1 MTPAARIQTA
11 IELLE
16 AVESQSRP
24 ADRVVASGL
33 RARRYAGAKDRRAIR
48 DRVFATLRARARLD
62 WLIERHGG
70 APAPRA
76 RVIAALVADGQ
87 GPEDLAALFDG
98 TPYGPAPL
106 DEEETRL
113 AAALADNKV
122 NGRDTAE
129 MPRWV
134 RGNYPAWLEEELIRA
149 FGADL
154 DAEMAGLDTEAPLDL
169 RVNEAK
175 ARRDEVLAAFRSFGF
190 ETAPTLYSPLGLR
203 LTGRPRVTDHPLYR
217 DGTVE
222 IQDEGAQ
229 LAALLVDAAGA
240 AGAASVECV
249 VDYCAG
255 GGGKTLALAAR
266 MAGRG
271 RLIACDISARR
282 LDAMTPRRARAG
294 ADTIEIQVVAEEG
307 DPWVAAQA
315 GLADR
320 VLVDLPCSGTG
331 RWRRDPDARW
341 TLTPDALAGFVDQQR
356 AITAQAA
363 SLVKPGGRL
372 ITATCSVLPSE
383 NQDQAAWFTAQHPAF
398 RPVPVAEVWRDVLGG
413 EMPGADPC
421 LQLTPH
427 RHGMDAFFIAIFERT
442 A

>member
-1 MTPAARIQTA
+1 MD
-11 IELLE
+11 
-16 AVESQSRP
+16 QS
-24 ADRVVASGL
+24 
-33 RARRYAGAKDRRAIR
+33 
-48 DRVFATLRARARLD
+48 ATLV
-62 WLIERHGG
+62 E
-70 APAPRA
+70 
-76 RVIAALVADGQ
+76 DGQ
-87 GPEDLAALFDG
+87 SPEDLAALFDG
-98 TPYGPAPL
+98 SGYGPAPL
-106 DEEETRL
+106 GEDEIRL

-122 NGRDTAE
+122 NGRDPAE

-134 RGNYPAWLEEELIRA
+134 RGNYPAWLEAELIRA
-149 FGADL
+149 FGPDL
-154 DAEMAGLDTEAPLDL
+154 DAEMAALDTEAPLDL
-169 RVNEAK
+169 RVNEAS

-190 ETAPTLYSPLGLR
+190 DCAPTPFSPLGLR

-240 AGAASVECV
+240 ECV

-271 RLIACDISARR
+271 RLIACDINPRR

-294 ADTIEIQVVAEEG
+294 EDAIEIQVVAG
-307 DPWVAAQA
+307 NDDPWVAAHA

-341 TLTPDALAGFVDQQR
+341 TLDPEALAGYGDQQR

-372 ITATCSVLPSE
+372 IYATCSVLPSE
-383 NQDQAAWFTAQHPAF
+383 NQDQAAWFCAQHPAF
-398 RPVPVAEVWRDVLGG
+398 RPVPVADVWRKVLGG

-421 LQLTPH
+421 LHLTPH

-442 A
+442 ASRQRPNAGNSA

>member
-1 MTPAARIQTA
+1 MTPAARVQTA

-16 AVESQSRP
+16 AVESQARS
-24 ADRVVASGL
+24 ADRVVASEL
-33 RARRYAGAKDRRAIR
+33 RARRYAGSKDRRAIR

-62 WLIERHGG
+62 WRIARHGG
-70 APAPRA
+70 APAPRV
-76 RVIAALVADGQ
+76 RVIAALVEGGQ
-87 GPEDLAALFDG
+87 SPEDLAALFDG

-106 DEEETRL
+106 DDSETQL
-113 AAALADNKV
+113 ASALA
-122 NGRDTAE
+122 NGDTAE

-134 RGNYPAWLEEELIRA
+134 RGNYPTWLEDELVRA
-149 FGADL
+149 FGPDL
-154 DAEMAGLDTEAPLDL
+154 DAEMAGLDAEAPLDL
-169 RVNEAK
+169 RVNEAM

-190 ETAPTLYSPLGLR
+190 DCAPTPFSPLGLR

-240 AGAASVECV
+240 ECV

-266 MAGRG
+266 MAGHG
-271 RLIACDISARR
+271 RLIACDINQRR

-294 ADTIEIQVVAEEG
+294 EDSIEVQVVAEVD
-307 DPWVAAQA
+307 DPWVAAHA

-331 RWRRDPDARW
+331 RWRRDPNARW
-341 TLTPDALAGFVDQQR
+341 TLDPDTLAGYAEQQR
-356 AITAQAA
+356 AIATQAA
-363 SLVKPGGRL
+363 GLVKPGGRL
-372 ITATCSVLPSE
+372 ISATCSVLPSE
-383 NQDQAAWFTAQHPAF
+383 NQDQAAWFAAQHPAF
-398 RPVPVAEVWRDVLGG
+398 QPVPVADVWREVLGG

-442 A
+442 G

>member
-62 WLIERHGG
+62 WRIARHGD

-76 RVIAALVADGQ
+76 RVIAALVEDGQ
-87 GPEDLAALFDG
+87 SPEDLAALFDG

-106 DEEETRL
+106 DDNETQL
-113 AAALADNKV
+113 ASALA
-122 NGRDTAE
+122 NGDTAE

-134 RGNYPAWLEEELIRA
+134 RGNYPAWLEDELVRA
-149 FGADL
+149 FGPDL
-154 DAEMAGLDTEAPLDL
+154 DAEMAALDAEAPLDL
-169 RVNEAK
+169 RVNEAR

-229 LAALLVDAAGA
+229 LAALLVDAAEA
-240 AGAASVECV
+240 DLVI
-249 VDYCAG
+249 DYCAG

-271 RLIACDISARR
+271 RLIACDINPRR

-294 ADTIEIQVVAEEG
+294 TDRIEIQVVAENN

-341 TLTPDALAGFVDQQR
+341 TLNPEALAGFVDQQR

-363 SLVKPGGRL
+363 ALVKPGGRL
-372 ITATCSVLPSE
+372 IYATCSVLPSE
-383 NQDQAAWFTAQHPAF
+383 NQDQAAWFSAQHPAF
-398 RPVPVAEVWRDVLGG
+398 RPVPVANVWRDVFGG

-421 LQLTPH
+421 LHLTPH

>member
-1 MTPAARIQTA
+1 MTPAARVQTA

-16 AVESQSRP
+16 AVESQSRS

-33 RARRYAGAKDRRAIR
+33 RTRRYAGSKDRRAIR

-62 WLIERHGG
+62 WRIARHGG
-70 APAPRA
+70 APAPRV
-76 RVIAALVADGQ
+76 RVIAALVEDGQ
-87 GPEDLAALFDG
+87 SPQDLAALFDG

-106 DEEETRL
+106 DDNETHL
-113 AAALADNKV
+113 ASALA
-122 NGRDTAE
+122 NGDPAE

-134 RGNYPAWLEEELIRA
+134 RGNYPAWLEDELIRA
-149 FGADL
+149 FGPDL
-154 DAEMAGLDTEAPLDL
+154 DAEMAALDAEAPLDL

-190 ETAPTLYSPLGLR
+190 DCAPTPFSPLGLR

-240 AGAASVECV
+240 ECV

-266 MAGRG
+266 MAGHG
-271 RLIACDISARR
+271 RLIACDISPRR

-294 ADTIEIQVVAEEG
+294 EDAIEIQVVAEVD
-307 DPWVAAQA
+307 DPWVAAHA
-315 GLADR
+315 GLADHGGLADR
-320 VLVDLPCSGTG
+320 VLVDPPCSGTG

-341 TLTPDALAGFVDQQR
+341 TLDPEALAGYGDQQR
-356 AITAQAA
+356 AIAAQAA
-363 SLVKPGGRL
+363 GLVKPGGRL
-372 ITATCSVLPSE
+372 IYATCSVLPSE
-383 NQDQAAWFTAQHPAF
+383 NQDQAAWFAAQHPAF
-398 RPVPVAEVWRDVLGG
+398 RPVPVADVWRDVFGG
-413 EMPGADPC
+413 EMPGAEPC

-427 RHGMDAFFIAIFERT
+427 RHAMDAFFIAIFERT
-442 A
+442 ASY